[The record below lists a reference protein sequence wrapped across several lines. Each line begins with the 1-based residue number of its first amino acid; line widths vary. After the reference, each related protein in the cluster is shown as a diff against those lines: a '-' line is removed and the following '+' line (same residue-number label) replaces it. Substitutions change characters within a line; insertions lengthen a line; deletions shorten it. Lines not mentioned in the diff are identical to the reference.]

1 MLASRRM
8 ASFLETLKV
17 HVDVVVIDSPPL
29 QGLSDAAILSTLV
42 DGTVVVV
49 SAGRTRRRAVRG
61 AAKTLAARGGRTLG
75 VVLNRLRETDEHAM
89 YGYGYG
95 QRDAATSLGPDDDA
109 TRRNAPGALRPDA
122 ARIGQS
128 PDDAH
133 G

>member
-1 MLASRRM
+1 M
-8 ASFLETLKV
+8 ASFLETLKEQ
-17 HVDVVVIDSPPL
+17 VDVVVIDSPPL